1 MQVST
6 LGHSGTKP
14 PLTTTET
21 TTQIPPE
28 TMKKLTI
35 LILMAAALAT
45 TSQADVRDRDGI
57 RVILKV
63 NGNVQQ
69 VATTLAIPQSRIL
82 DTLPQN
88 NLLVA
93 SLTWPQIYQALASP
107 RIRQAYYDW
116 PVNLDRTVE
125 STGTDNSRDADSWGL
140 DRIDQRESTLD
151 GKYNMTTSG
160 DGVNA
165 YVIDTGIRT
174 THKEFEGRASSD
186 WTAYGEDAEDA
197 LGHGTHVAGTIGGK
211 SFGVAPKVK
220 LHAIKVLDD
229 SGWGYDSD
237 IISGIEYVAQN
248 AQKPAVANMSLGG
261 TPHELL
267 DNAVRNLV
275 AAGVSVAVA
284 AGNESADAS
293 TSSPARV
300 EEALTVGSSDKG
312 DGLSYFSNYGNL
324 VDLFAPGGDITSATA
339 DSDEATATWSGTSMA
354 APHVAGVVALFLE
367 NNKNASPDDVASK
380 LLGEATKDSLS
391 EIQADS
397 PNLLLYSLFNQN
409 ENQEP
414 EPQPE
419 PEPTPE
425 PEQPENP
432 ETPLLPEPEEPIIPE
447 PIVESHEGIL
457 KQFRFKKIVKYKADS
472 GFHEGELFGPENTDF
487 DLYFL
492 KRERRAWKILNSSIN
507 DDSMEYIG
515 QEIERKGKYLWLGV
529 SFEGKGRYYFDL
541 TKHEQVQFEDPEMP
555 IDFE

>member
-14 PLTTTET
+14 PLNTTET

-35 LILMAAALAT
+35 LILMAAAMAT
-45 TSQADVRDRDGI
+45 TSLADVRDRDGI

-63 NGNVQQ
+63 NGDVQQ

-82 DTLPQN
+82 QTLPQN

-125 STGTDNSRDADSWGL
+125 STGSDNSRDADSWGL
-140 DRIDQRESTLD
+140 DRIDQRESSLD
-151 GKYNMTTSG
+151 GKYNMTTTG
-160 DGVNA
+160 EGVNA

-174 THKEFEGRASSD
+174 THQEFEGRASSD
-186 WTAYGEDAEDA
+186 WTAYGDSAEDA

-248 AQKPAVANMSLGG
+248 AEKPAVANMSLGG

-354 APHVAGVVALFLE
+354 SPHVAGVVALFLE
-367 NNKNASPDDVASK
+367 DNQNASPDEVAEK

-397 PNLLLYSLFNQN
+397 PNLLLYSLFNEV

-414 EPQPE
+414 GPE
-419 PEPTPE
+419 PEPV

-432 ETPLLPEPEEPIIPE
+432 EVPMPPEPEEPIIPE
-447 PIVESHEGIL
+447 PIVESYEGIL
-457 KQFRFKKIVKYKADS
+457 KQWRFKKIVKYKAVS
-472 GFHEGELFGPENTDF
+472 GFHEGELIGPTNTDF

-492 KRERRAWKILNSSIN
+492 KRERRSWRILNSSIN
-507 DDSMEYIG
+507 SDSTEYIG
-515 QEIERKGKYLWLGV
+515 QEIEKKGKYLWLGV
-529 SFEGKGRYYFDL
+529 SFMGKGRYNFTL
-541 TKHEQVQFEDPEMP
+541 TKYE
-555 IDFE
+555 